1 MRIGERQVWLAIAV
15 WLMMAALPVVGQE
28 ASPLAVRVT
37 VEASEM
43 PLVNLLDELERQS
56 GCRFSYES
64 SLLGREPA
72 ATVAFHALPLAE
84 ALDRL
89 FASRPIAWR
98 QTGRYVIL
106 RAARRLV
113 TVSGFVRDASSQE
126 TLLSASVWDRAR
138 NQGTVTNHY
147 GYYSLLLPQGKVR
160 LRASYV
166 GFASRTVE
174 LDLRSDTVVNFSLSS
189 LGQLDEVLVIGS
201 SFRQEA
207 LRTRPGV
214 EELQPQR
221 VQALPNLLGE
231 ADMVRSLQYLPG
243 VAVGDDGLTTL
254 SVRGGNTDENLY
266 LFDGNPLYYVSHV
279 MGVFSAFN
287 PDALKNITFYKGA
300 FPAEYGGRLS
310 SVVDVRMRDGDLQ
323 AYHGNI
329 SVGLLSARAN
339 LEGPIVKGRSSFNV
353 SVRRS
358 WMDLLM
364 KPIVSI
370 INTGLDNKKKIGYY
384 FFDINTKVSHAISDR
399 SRIYASFYMGQ
410 DALLFGHENKEADT
424 RDVFLWR
431 WGNLV
436 GSAGWNQVISPTL
449 FLNMT
454 AGYSRFRSRIKQD
467 YQDYERLLGGD
478 KQLYAETQDYRSA
491 IEDWSTRATFDWTP
505 SPRHRARFGV
515 DYLYHQFRPENSE
528 RMEQVATNEASWS
541 EESTLVRGHELSLHA
556 EDEIHVDDYLWVNLG
571 GRYTLF
577 RVDGRDY
584 HSLQPRLSARF
595 RVRPDFS
602 IKLAYDKM
610 NQYVH
615 RLSNTYVNQPTDIWV
630 PVTDD
635 IPPMSSHQVQLGF
648 YYDFGRDYAFS
659 MESFYKF
666 MNNVIEYKDNWA
678 PSADYRGWEERVG
691 IGKGESY
698 GFEWMA
704 RKKRGK
710 TTGWI
715 SYTLSWTDRYYP
727 DGSVNK
733 GDRFPFRYDNRHKV
747 NLLVT
752 HKLSPKLELSAAWTF
767 ATGNRISVSEYRYLS
782 PVVIKGD
789 GAQFASIG
797 YSAQWTANIFNNVG
811 LSERNNYRL
820 APYHRLDLNLN
831 WYRSNRKGRQ
841 SIWSFGLYN
850 AYASPNAFM
859 TELEMYLGPD
869 GKLSPRLKKT
879 VLFFC
884 VPSVSYTFKF

>member
-1 MRIGERQVWLAIAV
+1 MGFTT
-15 WLMMAALPVVGQE
+15 
-28 ASPLAVRVT
+28 RVKS
-37 VEASEM
+37 EASEKKPFNFALFWDKYGTFFILAIIVAIFGSLSPEYFLTTNNITQIFVQSSVTVLIGM
-43 PLVNLLDELERQS
+43 GEFFAILVAGIDLSVGAILALSGMVTAKLMLAGVDPFLAAMIGGVLVGGALGAINGCLVNWTGLHPFIITLGTNAIFRGITLVISDANS
-56 GCRFSYES
+56 VYGFSFDFVNFFAAS
-64 SLLGREPA
+64 VIGIPVPVIFSLIVALILWFLTTRMRLGRNIYALGGNKNSAFYSGIDVKFHILVVFIISGVCAGLAGVVSTARLGA
-72 ATVAFHALPLAE
+72 AEPLAGMGFE
-84 ALDRL
+84 TYAIASAIIGGTSFFGGHDPL
-89 FASRPIAWR
+89 FGKH
-98 QTGRYVIL
+98 GRNLMKTDI
-106 RAARRLV
+106 RE
-113 TVSGFVRDASSQE
+113 TDDAK
-126 TLLSASVWDRAR
+126 
-138 NQGTVTNHY
+138 
-147 GYYSLLLPQGKVR
+147 GYR
-160 LRASYV
+160 
-166 GFASRTVE
+166 FAV
-174 LDLRSDTVVNFSLSS
+174 D
-189 LGQLDEVLVIGS
+189 
-201 SFRQEA
+201 
-207 LRTRPGV
+207 
-214 EELQPQR
+214 
-221 VQALPNLLGE
+221 
-231 ADMVRSLQYLPG
+231 LPG
-243 VAVGDDGLTTL
+243 F
-254 SVRGGNTDENLY
+254 E
-266 LFDGNPLYYVSHV
+266 
-279 MGVFSAFN
+279 
-287 PDALKNITFYKGA
+287 K
-300 FPAEYGGRLS
+300 
-310 SVVDVRMRDGDLQ
+310 
-323 AYHGNI
+323 
-329 SVGLLSARAN
+329 
-339 LEGPIVKGRSSFNV
+339 
-353 SVRRS
+353 
-358 WMDLLM
+358 
-364 KPIVSI
+364 
-370 INTGLDNKKKIGYY
+370 
-384 FFDINTKVSHAISDR
+384 
-399 SRIYASFYMGQ
+399 
-410 DALLFGHENKEADT
+410 
-424 RDVFLWR
+424 
-431 WGNLV
+431 
-436 GSAGWNQVISPTL
+436 
-449 FLNMT
+449 
-454 AGYSRFRSRIKQD
+454 
-467 YQDYERLLGGD
+467 
-478 KQLYAETQDYRSA
+478 
-491 IEDWSTRATFDWTP
+491 
-505 SPRHRARFGV
+505 
-515 DYLYHQFRPENSE
+515 
-528 RMEQVATNEASWS
+528 
-541 EESTLVRGHELSLHA
+541 
-556 EDEIHVDDYLWVNLG
+556 DEIHVDDYLWVNLG

-797 YSAQWTANIFNNVG
+797 YSAQWTGNIFNNVG